1 MSRKGN
7 NHRLLNILSLMSLLV
22 LLGFQH
28 QGQAQNDE
36 PVHFLHYT
44 TEDGLPSSYV
54 KSIVQD
60 SDGFIWAA
68 TRSANVRFDGKT
80 FREFPAFD
88 REHLPVKIFCNKLF
102 MTRDSTLI
110 ARTNDEKYYYFD
122 SDKECFFPY
131 PLLTTLGPT
140 TAIVPTTNGF
150 WVCQNTELF
159 FLDQHSGQRESLRQ
173 KLKLHQLPDQIQ
185 FTGIYQR
192 SDWLAFS
199 TNTAVIYGY
208 NYSRH
213 ELNKYDLP
221 GELSPIQHDLRLID
235 SRGNLWVSSS
245 DYGVARLQMES
256 GKYHFY
262 AREQNTPY
270 HVPHNLIHCFT
281 EDHRGRVW
289 IGTESGLA
297 IYDGETDSLSLHSYK
312 LSDPNGLNTD
322 PIYDAFCDK
331 QGNVWLGTYFGGI
344 NFWRGEKQFFRTWTP
359 GYGKWQ
365 ITGNV
370 VSCLA
375 EDRDKN
381 LWIGLED
388 KGLNKLD
395 IQTGEITHYSSEDW
409 PNNLSYN
416 NLHDLLFVND
426 HELWIGTYTGG
437 INILNTKTNR
447 FSYYNRKN
455 TNGVL
460 SDVIYMFKQVG
471 NTIYIAT
478 SEGIIIFDKR
488 DKTFRKLKPDII
500 GDIQFECISPI
511 EDLLWFS
518 SAAQIFQ
525 YNPKND
531 SLYTF
536 DLVPEMKNINL
547 VKADS
552 NGRIWIGDCYKGLCY
567 YLPEQGTVRHFN
579 PENGFPGHWIFSLEE
594 GKDGWFW
601 ASTDKGL
608 IRFSPG
614 HNRYTLFDSNSGIPF
629 NQFNYRASF
638 TDSKDNIYFGGNN
651 GMISFNEDVES
662 FAPQKLPIV
671 FTGIQLFNKPLR
683 PGDIKCLNKSINKLD
698 KLVLKYN
705 QNVFTIEFTAFCY
718 SSGGRCQ
725 YAYFLEG
732 FETEWNTV
740 GNRNFAT
747 YTNLNPGTYTFRVK
761 GSMSDSQNESE
772 ERQLTIIV
780 RPPFWLTNWA
790 FAGYFVLAVL
800 IFILVFRVG
809 KNLEKTKA
817 LAELEHREK
826 VHADEIHKVKLE
838 FFTNISHELKT
849 PLTLIL
855 GPLKKIMEEEKL
867 SPAFRKQL
875 LGIER
880 NANRLFQL
888 INQLLEFRKIENGK
902 ANLKISPCE
911 LRPMMEEISNSF
923 ENAVDSRDV
932 DFQLDFP
939 PTGEIAWID
948 VDKVNKIIFNLL
960 SNAFKFTPEGGK
972 IRFSVAL
979 KRRATRDYDELIDL
993 VIEVSD
999 SGKGIKPEMLE
1010 KVFDRFFQIED
1021 GQHPGNGS
1029 GIGLAF
1035 VKNLVI
1041 LHKGTITVDSIVN
1054 KGTIFTVVLP
1064 ASKHDFNSTE
1074 ITAEP
1079 VQYHPCGEAPDVQLN
1094 LQSKNEL
1101 VNPDVFSSKPRILIV
1116 EDNVELISFMK
1127 ETLELKYQ
1135 IVTALNGMKALEKL
1149 ESVTPDLIISDI
1161 MMPDMDGLELT
1172 HRLKSDLRVSHI
1184 PVILLTSQ
1192 SGEDSKLGGLRSG
1205 ADYYI
1210 EKPFFPNILEQ
1221 NIENILSTR
1230 KRLIERFKSDDSIP
1244 VEKMAHSESDKVFI
1258 EKLTALIK
1266 QNISNPDLDVTLLK
1280 QEMGVSRSLLH
1291 LKLKGLI
1298 GCSSTE
1304 FIRAV
1309 RLKEAVKLISRG
1321 KCNISEAA
1329 YETGFSSP
1337 TYFTRCFREFYGKS
1351 PREYFNL

>member
-1 MSRKGN
+1 MSNKGN
-7 NHRLLNILSLMSLLV
+7 NHRILNCLSLIYVFM
-22 LLGFQH
+22 LLGFQLESK
-28 QGQAQNDE
+28 AQSDE

-60 SDGFIWAA
+60 ADGFIWSA
-68 TRSANVRFDGKT
+68 TRSANVRFDGKA

-88 REHLPVKIFCNKLF
+88 SEHVPVKIFCNKLF
-102 MTRDSTLI
+102 MTRDSILI
-110 ARTNDEKYYYFD
+110 ARTNNEKYYYFD
-122 SDKECFFPY
+122 SDKECFFPH
-131 PLLTTLGPT
+131 PLLTALGPT
-140 TAIVPTTNGF
+140 TAILPTTNGF
-150 WVCQNTELF
+150 WVCQNNELF

-173 KLKLHQLPDQIQ
+173 KFKLHQLPDQIQ
-185 FTGIYQR
+185 FTGVYEQG
-192 SDWLAFS
+192 DWLAFS
-199 TNTAVIYGY
+199 TNAATIYA
-208 NYSRH
+208 YSHSRQK
-213 ELNKYDLP
+213 LNRYDLP
-221 GELSPIQHDLRLID
+221 GELNPIQHDLRLID
-235 SRGNLWVSSS
+235 SHGNLWISSL
-245 DYGVARLQMES
+245 DFGVARLHMES
-256 GKYHFY
+256 GKSHFY
-262 AREQNTPY
+262 AKERKNQY
-270 HVPHNLIHCFT
+270 HIPHNLVHCFT
-281 EDHRGRVW
+281 EDQRGRVW

-297 IYDGETDSLSLHSYK
+297 IYNGETDLLNLHNYK
-312 LSDPNGLNTD
+312 LSEPNGLNTD

-344 NFWRGEKQFFRTWTP
+344 NFWRGEKQFFRTWAP
-359 GYGKWQ
+359 GYGTWQ

-375 EDRDKN
+375 EDQDKN

-395 IQTGEITHYSSEDW
+395 IQTGEITHYASEDG

-447 FSYYNRKN
+447 FSHYNKKN
-455 TNGVL
+455 TPIQISN
-460 SDVIYMFKQVG
+460 SIYQFFQV
-471 NTIYIAT
+471 NSSIYVAT
-478 SEGIIIFDKR
+478 TEGIIVFDKQN
-488 DKTFRKLKPDII
+488 KTFRKLKPDII
-500 GDIQFECISPI
+500 GDIQFECISSI
-511 EDLLWFS
+511 NDLLWFS

-525 YNPKND
+525 YDPKND

-536 DLVPEMKNINL
+536 DLVPEMRNINF

-552 NGRIWIGDCYKGLCY
+552 DNRIWIGDCYKGLCCY
-567 YLPEQGTVRHFN
+567 NPEQGTVKHFN
-579 PENGFPGHWIFSLEE
+579 PENGFPAHWIFSLEE

-601 ASTDKGL
+601 VSTDKGL

-638 TDSKDNIYFGGNN
+638 TDSNGNIYFGGNN
-651 GMISFNEDVES
+651 GMISFNEDAES
-662 FAPQKLPIV
+662 TDLQKLPIV

-683 PGDIKCLNKSINKLD
+683 PGDIKSLDRSINKLD

-761 GSMSDSQNESE
+761 GSMGDNQNESE
-772 ERQLTIIV
+772 ERQLTVIV

-790 FAGYFVLAVL
+790 FALYFVLAVL

-809 KNLEKTKA
+809 KNLEKSKA

-855 GPLKKIMEEEKL
+855 GPLKKIIEEEKL
-867 SPAFRKQL
+867 SPAFRRQL
-875 LGIER
+875 VGIER

-902 ANLKISPCE
+902 ENLKVSPCE
-911 LRPMMEEISNSF
+911 LRPLMEEISNSF
-923 ENAVDSRDV
+923 ENVVDSRDI

-939 PTGEIAWID
+939 QAGKIVWMD
-948 VDKVNKIIFNLL
+948 VDKVDKIIFNLL
-960 SNAFKFTPEGGK
+960 SNAFKFTPEGGR
-972 IRFSVAL
+972 IRFSVEL
-979 KRRATRDYDELIDL
+979 KRRANRSSQELVDL
-993 VIEVSD
+993 IVRVSD
-999 SGKGIKPEMLE
+999 SGKGITPEMLE

-1021 GQHPGNGS
+1021 GQRHNNGS

-1041 LHKGTITVDSIVN
+1041 LHRGNITVESIVN
-1054 KGTIFTVVLP
+1054 KGTSFTVCLP
-1064 ASKHDFNSTE
+1064 ASKEDFNQTE
-1074 ITAEP
+1074 ISTQPAQYEP
-1079 VQYHPCGEAPDVQLN
+1079 CREVPEMQLIH
-1094 LQSKNEL
+1094 QGKSEL
-1101 VNPDVFSSKPRILIV
+1101 VNPDVFSSKPTILIV
-1116 EDNVELISFMK
+1116 EDNLELISFMK

-1161 MMPDMDGLELT
+1161 MMPDLDGLELT
-1172 HRLKSDLRVSHI
+1172 QRLKSDLRVSHI
-1184 PVILLTSQ
+1184 PIILLTSQ

-1210 EKPFFPNILEQ
+1210 EKPFFPKILDQ
-1221 NIENILSTR
+1221 NIENILNTR
-1230 KRLIERFKSDDSIP
+1230 KRLIERFKSDDSLQI
-1244 VEKMAHSESDKVFI
+1244 EKMAHSESDKIFI
-1258 EKLTALIK
+1258 EKLTAIIK
-1266 QNISNPDLDVTLLK
+1266 ENISNPDLDVTLLK
-1280 QEMGVSRSLLH
+1280 QAMGVSRSLLH
-1291 LKLKGLI
+1291 LKLKGLV

-1304 FIRAV
+1304 FIRAI
-1309 RLKEAVKLISRG
+1309 RLKEAVKLISCG

-1337 TYFTRCFREFYGKS
+1337 TYFTRRFREFYGKS
-1351 PREYFNL
+1351 PREYFTL

>member
-7 NHRLLNILSLMSLLV
+7 NHRLVNGLSLMCLFV

-88 REHLPVKIFCNKLF
+88 SEHRPVKIFCNKLF

-110 ARTNDEKYYYFD
+110 ARTNNEKYYYFD
-122 SDKECFFPY
+122 SDKEGFFPY
-131 PLLTTLGPT
+131 PILTALGPT

-150 WVCQNTELF
+150 WVCQNNELF

-185 FTGIYQR
+185 FTGVYER
-192 SDWLAFS
+192 GDWLIFS
-199 TNTAVIYGY
+199 TNAATIYSY
-208 NYSRH
+208 RYSRQ
-213 ELNKYDLP
+213 ELNRYDLP
-221 GELSPIQHDLRLID
+221 GELNPIQFDLRLID
-235 SRGNLWVSSS
+235 FRGNLWISSF
-245 DYGVARLQMES
+245 DYGVARLHLES
-256 GKYHFY
+256 GQYHFY
-262 AREQNTPY
+262 AEERNNQR
-270 HVPHNLIHCFT
+270 HIPHNLVHCFT
-281 EDHRGRVW
+281 EDQRGRVW

-297 IYDGETDSLSLHSYK
+297 IYDGETGILNLHNHK
-312 LSDPNGLNTD
+312 LSEPNGLNTD
-322 PIYDAFCDK
+322 PIYDAYCDK

-344 NFWRGEKQFFRTWTP
+344 NFWSGEKQFLRTWTP

-370 VSCLA
+370 VSCLI

-395 IQTGEITHYSSEDW
+395 IRTGEITHYSSEDGT
-409 PNNLSYN
+409 NNLSYN

-478 SEGIIIFDKR
+478 SEGIVVFDR
-488 DKTFRKLKPDII
+488 QDKTFRRLKPDII
-500 GDIQFECISPI
+500 GGIQFECISSVN
-511 EDLLWFS
+511 DLLWFS

-531 SLYTF
+531 SLYSF
-536 DLVPEMKNINL
+536 DLVPEMRSINF

-552 NGRIWIGDCYKGLCY
+552 NGRIWIGDCYEGLCY
-567 YLPEQGTVRHFN
+567 YIPEQGTVRHFN
-579 PENGFPGHWIFSLEE
+579 PGNGFPAHWIFSLEE

-608 IRFSPG
+608 IKFKPETGS
-614 HNRYTLFDSNSGIPF
+614 HVLYDSNSGIPF

-638 TDSKDNIYFGGNN
+638 TDSKGNIYFGGNN
-651 GMISFNEDVES
+651 GMISFNEDAES

-718 SSGGRCQ
+718 ASGGRCQ

-732 FETEWNTV
+732 FETAWNTV

-761 GSMSDSQNESE
+761 GSMGGNQNKSE

-780 RPPFWLTNWA
+780 RPPFWLTGWA
-790 FAGYFVLAVL
+790 FTFYLVFGAL

-817 LAELEHREK
+817 LAQLEHREK

-855 GPLKKIMEEEKL
+855 GPLKKITEEEKL

-875 LGIER
+875 IGIER

-902 ANLKISPCE
+902 ENLKISPCE

-923 ENAVDSRDV
+923 ENAVDSRDI

-939 PTGEIAWID
+939 PTGKMAWID
-948 VDKVNKIIFNLL
+948 VDKVDKIIFNLL
-960 SNAFKFTPEGGK
+960 SNAFKFTPEGGR
-972 IRFSVAL
+972 ISFSVEL
-979 KRRATRDYDELIDL
+979 KKRKNRTADELVDL
-993 VIEVSD
+993 IIGISD

-1021 GQHPGNGS
+1021 GQRHNNGS
-1029 GIGLAF
+1029 GIGLAY

-1041 LHKGTITVDSIVN
+1041 LHRGNITVDSIVN
-1054 KGTIFTVVLP
+1054 KGTHFTVNLP
-1064 ASKHDFNSTE
+1064 INKEDFSSAEISTE
-1074 ITAEP
+1074 PA
-1079 VQYHPCGEAPDVQLN
+1079 QYQPRREVPDVQLIH
-1094 LQSKNEL
+1094 QGKSES
-1101 VNPDVFSSKPRILIV
+1101 VNPDVFSSKPMILIV
-1116 EDNVELISFMK
+1116 EDNLELISFMK

-1172 HRLKSDLRVSHI
+1172 HRLKSDLSISHI
-1184 PVILLTSQ
+1184 PIILLTSQ
-1192 SGEDSKLGGLRSG
+1192 SGEDNRLGGLRSG

-1221 NIENILSTR
+1221 NIENILNTR
-1230 KRLIERFKSDDSIP
+1230 KRLIERFKSDDSMP

-1258 EKLTALIK
+1258 EKLTAIIK
-1266 QNISNPDLDVTLLK
+1266 ENINNPDLDVTLLRH
-1280 QEMGVSRSLLH
+1280 EMGVSRSLLH
-1291 LKLKGLI
+1291 LKLKGLV

-1304 FIRAV
+1304 FIRAI
-1309 RLKEAVKLISRG
+1309 RLKEAIKLISCG

-1337 TYFTRCFREFYGKS
+1337 TYFTRRFREFYGKS